1 MTLSTCL
8 ILAGLL
14 FVIGLVGAMFR
25 RNVVT
30 VFMSLEMMLIASMLG
45 FVAFAKYTD
54 TVDGVLVCFFIF
66 ALAAAEVAVGL
77 SVIVAYYRLRQSA
90 SLDDLNSL
98 KN

>member
-8 ILAGLL
+8 IFASLL
-14 FVIGLVGAMFR
+14 FAIGLVVALVR
-25 RNVVT
+25 SNVVT
-30 VFMSLEMMLIASMLG
+30 VFMSLEMMLIASMIG
-45 FVAFAKYTD
+45 FVSFARYTD
-54 TVDGVLVCFFIF
+54 TLDGVMFCFFIF

-77 SVIVAYYRLRQSA
+77 SVIVAFYRLRQTA